1 MKSPKM
7 TENNIWE
14 MLVLEKYETGLP
26 LLVLL
31 ADNQMQYGAGVY
43 FFDSYAD
50 DICDEYEKVLSIN
63 IKTLQT
69 PDNLTLAKEDVAQLK
84 EWVNQNQSN
93 LMQLFDGISYW
104 DIAETLKPLS

>member
-1 MKSPKM
+1 MKIPEIS
-7 TENNIWE
+7 ENNIWE

-50 DICDEYEKVLSIN
+50 DICDEYEKVLPIN

-69 PDNLTLAKEDVAQLK
+69 PDNLTLAKEDIAKLK
-84 EWVNQNQSN
+84 KWVNQNQTK
-93 LMQLFDGISYW
+93 LLKLFDGISYW
-104 DIAETLKPLS
+104 DIAENLKQI